1 MKDCGGFSFL
11 LSFPQT
17 TELRLDPSPWVCVRS
32 HKAWTET
39 TRHGDRRV
47 EAARRAGAHGRRG
60 LPHLLF
66 TGFKGCGKTTIG
78 RKVARRLGLEFV
90 DLDNVIEDLYAER
103 NPARLSFRGIFQ
115 AIGREAFRRLELE
128 AARRVAER
136 AARRVAE
143 RAARRVAERAARRA
157 ADPESG
163 AGSATASGAGS
174 AGASGGRAAAAAGAG
189 SAGASDAPPAPG
201 AAPAAGTGGLLI
213 ALGGGALMNP
223 DTRQVLRGIGRI
235 VYLKTSMKEIL
246 RRARVR
252 GFPAFIKGENP
263 EAEFVRIFQEREP
276 VYLESA
282 DVAVDIGTAGPE
294 DAAELVIAAIRQ
306 DG

>member
-1 MKDCGGFSFL
+1 
-11 LSFPQT
+11 
-17 TELRLDPSPWVCVRS
+17 
-32 HKAWTET
+32 
-39 TRHGDRRV
+39 
-47 EAARRAGAHGRRG
+47 

-90 DLDNVIEDLYAER
+90 DLDNVIENLYAEK
-103 NPARLSFRGIFQ
+103 NPARLSFREIFQ
-115 AIGREAFRRLELE
+115 AIGAEAFRRLELE

-143 RAARRVAERAARRA
+143 RAARRVAERAARRTA
-157 ADPESG
+157 NPESG
-163 AGSATASGAGS
+163 AGSRAASGAPPASS
-174 AGASGGRAAAAAGAG
+174 APRASGAPPAS
-189 SAGASDAPPAPG
+189 SADPAPG
-201 AAPAAGTGGLLI
+201 APRASGASGLLI

-252 GFPAFIKGENP
+252 GFPAFIKAENP

-276 VYLESA
+276 MYLECA

-294 DAAELVIAAIRQ
+294 DAAELVIAAIGQ
-306 DG
+306 D

>member
-1 MKDCGGFSFL
+1 
-11 LSFPQT
+11 
-17 TELRLDPSPWVCVRS
+17 
-32 HKAWTET
+32 
-39 TRHGDRRV
+39 
-47 EAARRAGAHGRRG
+47 

-90 DLDNVIEDLYAER
+90 DLDNVIEDLYAEK

-143 RAARRVAERAARRA
+143 RATRHVAERAARRA
-157 ADPESG
+157 A
-163 AGSATASGAGS
+163 
-174 AGASGGRAAAAAGAG
+174 
-189 SAGASDAPPAPG
+189 APA
-201 AAPAAGTGGLLI
+201 AAGTGGLLI

-263 EAEFVRIFQEREP
+263 EAEFVRIFHEREP

-306 DG
+306 D

>member
-1 MKDCGGFSFL
+1 
-11 LSFPQT
+11 
-17 TELRLDPSPWVCVRS
+17 
-32 HKAWTET
+32 
-39 TRHGDRRV
+39 
-47 EAARRAGAHGRRG
+47 
-60 LPHLLF
+60 
-66 TGFKGCGKTTIG
+66 
-78 RKVARRLGLEFV
+78 
-90 DLDNVIEDLYAER
+90 
-103 NPARLSFRGIFQ
+103 
-115 AIGREAFRRLELE
+115 
-128 AARRVAER
+128 
-136 AARRVAE
+136 
-143 RAARRVAERAARRA
+143 
-157 ADPESG
+157 
-163 AGSATASGAGS
+163 
-174 AGASGGRAAAAAGAG
+174 
-189 SAGASDAPPAPG
+189 
-201 AAPAAGTGGLLI
+201 
-213 ALGGGALMNP
+213 MNP